1 MSLAIKQKY
10 LSLFFVTDFSLRDKS
25 ILISSLGGIQN
36 VLEGSMEHFKGDKS
50 KLELLRNKTKSPS
63 IQRLVDLE
71 IRFCQTNEIRILCFE
86 EENYPQRLKIC
97 YDPPILL
104 FIKTK
109 IDLNW
114 NDKFLSIVGT
124 RRSTLYGELAC
135 RELLDSASIFRPTIV
150 SGFAR
155 GIDLCAHRS
164 SLDVGLKTVAVV
176 ASDITAP
183 YPKQNHKY
191 IDEIL
196 EHGAFLS
203 ESSYRTSLKK
213 FHFVQRNRL
222 IAALSP
228 ATVVIESASSG
239 GSLITANLALSY
251 GRLVYAIPGRLG
263 DQYSQGCLDLIS
275 QNQAQLYRDI
285 EQISQDLFW
294 SNPENKEKILS
305 DDLMKILTCFK
316 LHSPVYLQDILQ
328 KTRSSITKIQGQLTA
343 LEIQGLICS
352 NGQGGYHLK

>member
-1 MSLAIKQKY
+1 MSIALKQKY
-10 LSLFFVTDFSLRDKS
+10 LSLFFITDLSLRDKS
-25 ILISSLGGIQN
+25 VLISSLGGIQN
-36 VLEGSMEHFKGDKS
+36 VLEGSMDYFKGDKS
-50 KLELLRNKTKSPS
+50 KLELLRNKAKSTA

-71 IRFCQTNEIRILCFE
+71 ISFCQANGVRILCFE
-86 EENYPQRLKIC
+86 EEDYPQRLKIC
-97 YDPPILL
+97 YDPPIIL
-104 FIKTK
+104 FIRTKTEV
-109 IDLNW
+109 DW

-124 RRSTLYGELAC
+124 RRSTLYGELVC
-135 RELLDSASIFRPTIV
+135 RELLDAAAVFRPIIV

-155 GIDLCAHRS
+155 GIDLCAHKS
-164 SLDVGLKTVAVV
+164 SLDFGLKTVAVV

-251 GRLVYAIPGRLG
+251 GRLVYAVPGRLG
-263 DQYSQGCLDLIS
+263 DQYSRGCLDLIRK
-275 QNQAQLYRDI
+275 NQAQLYRDI

-294 SNPENKEKILS
+294 PNPEDKERILS
-305 DDLMKILTCFK
+305 DDLMELLSCFK
-316 LHSPVYLQDILQ
+316 LHSPIYLQDILQ
-328 KTRSSITKIQGQLTA
+328 KTQSTVTKIQGQLTA
-343 LEIQGLICS
+343 LEIHGLIRS
-352 NGQGGYHLK
+352 NGQGGYNLK